1 MRHKPPNDEQTRLI
15 REWAAAYCLWNEQE
29 LVRRQAMAGQESVQ
43 EKLAAFFDLCETMF
57 QIAPRKSMALHEA
70 QLYAHRVERER
81 MRRFEELR
89 TRGKSAA

>member
-1 MRHKPPNDEQTRLI
+1 MKRKPPQHDQTSLI
-15 REWAAAYCLWNEQE
+15 REWAAAYRLWNEQE

-57 QIAPRKSMALHEA
+57 QIAPRKSMALYRT
-70 QLYAHRVERER
+70 QLYAHGVERER